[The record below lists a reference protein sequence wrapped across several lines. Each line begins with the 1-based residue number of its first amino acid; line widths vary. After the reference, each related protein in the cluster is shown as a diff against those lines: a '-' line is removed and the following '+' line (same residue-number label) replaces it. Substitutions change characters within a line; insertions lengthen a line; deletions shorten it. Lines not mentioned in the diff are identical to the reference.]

1 MGAALHAVI
10 QARVTANS
18 EVSDEELLARWRAGD
33 HQAAND
39 LLRRHFVGLRSF
51 LLSRVHD
58 EDRVK
63 DLVQATML
71 AAVEGRDRF
80 RGDAPFRAYLFAI
93 ARRKYRREV
102 GQRAEERQRIDPTIE
117 TLADVTGRRYS
128 SLLTDKDELRRL
140 FDALRSI
147 PMEAQ
152 DLLELH
158 YFQDLTAVE
167 LAALEDVETSA
178 NTIKSRLRLAREKL
192 GRRLQVLSGMAPDR
206 EIDDEQIHAWMLAA
220 RAPARRGELRPSD
233 ET

>member
-1 MGAALHAVI
+1 VTDTALHAVV
-10 QARVTANS
+10 QARVTADS
-18 EVSDEELLARWRAGD
+18 GPSDEELLERWRAGD
-33 HQAAND
+33 RQAAND

-152 DLLELH
+152 DL
-158 YFQDLTAVE
+158 TAVE

-192 GRRLQVLSGMAPDR
+192 GRRLQQLSGMAPDR